1 MSVNSICPFK
11 TWTLFESTFEG
22 EQPLD
27 PLHHISEHRHG
38 RGCHR
43 GRGHEDSGLRH
54 QAGRLCQERA
64 GGGRRGDQHHIVTLS
79 EITWVIHNITLQIEI
94 FKGQDNMIT
103 MNQTHSKKFHCTYL
117 LHYYPFDTQEHCRL
131 FLYLAVVVTKQW
143 SSDCRFV
150 SWTSS
155 WSCLPG
161 RWWSCS
167 PAPSS
172 CCRPPS
178 WRSTTSRPGPWTIMT
193 KVPRTLNF

>member
-1 MSVNSICPFK
+1 MYVMSVNSICPVK
-11 TWTLFESTFEG
+11 TWTLFKSAFEG

-64 GGGRRGDQHHIVTLS
+64 GGGRRGSHRN
-79 EITWVIHNITLQIEI
+79 NIEYLKQLNSNVTLQIEI

-117 LHYYPFDTQEHCRL
+117 LHYYPFDTQELCRV
-131 FLYLAVVVTKQW
+131 FLYLTAVTKQ
-143 SSDCRFV
+143 
-150 SWTSS
+150 
-155 WSCLPG
+155 
-161 RWWSCS
+161 
-167 PAPSS
+167 
-172 CCRPPS
+172 
-178 WRSTTSRPGPWTIMT
+178 
-193 KVPRTLNF
+193 